1 MYASITEIPECY
13 RRGNGS
19 MTEFSWTSAFW
30 IHNWV
35 ANMAYNRYEPMIRDI
50 RPVQKELEDSYAD
63 LVKNTDAKAL
73 ELLKS
78 SPAQATAYLTEVCGK
93 VANEATARWKKLGE
107 YLLVKYMDGNVK
119 KEKDGKFEE
128 NGYGQIVSPNFPGYS
143 QEYYD
148 QVAKSEE
155 AKHLEVPKKDK

>member
-1 MYASITEIPECY
+1 
-13 RRGNGS
+13 
-19 MTEFSWTSAFW
+19 
-30 IHNWV
+30 
-35 ANMAYNRYEPMIRDI
+35 MIRDI
-50 RPVQKELEDSYAD
+50 RPVQKELEDSYVD

-148 QVAKSEE
+148 QVAKSGE

>member
-1 MYASITEIPECY
+1 
-13 RRGNGS
+13 

-50 RPVQKELEDSYAD
+50 RPVQKELEDSYVD

-93 VANEATARWKKLGE
+93 VANETTARWKKLGE

-128 NGYGQIVSPNFPGYS
+128 NGYGQIVSPHFPRLQPGILRPGS
-143 QEYYD
+143 
-148 QVAKSEE
+148 
-155 AKHLEVPKKDK
+155 